1 MTSYLQVPAPARPR
15 TSKISIHKI
24 STTPPGTPMEEQSS
38 DEEECCLIDMD
49 EMSPD
54 ESEDDS
60 TVQLLFSKI
69 YVDPLQEVFE
79 GLDSV
84 AAEILRT
91 GKFTVTG
98 ETGSKKAYKC
108 LCMCITPIN
117 LFM

>member
-1 MTSYLQVPAPARPR
+1 M
-15 TSKISIHKI
+15 
-24 STTPPGTPMEEQSS
+24 
-38 DEEECCLIDMD
+38 DMD

-60 TVQLLFSKI
+60 MVQLLFSKI
-69 YVDPLQEVFE
+69 YRDPLQEVFE

-108 LCMCITPIN
+108 LYMCISMITCN
-117 LFM
+117 